1 MSLHRICHVVSLL
14 VVSLLAIATLWLA
27 PNQRAQADTTCT
39 VTLGT
44 PLAFGNVAANGTTD
58 GIGTLTVSC
67 ATAALSV
74 LGSARVTLCL
84 DLGPGSA
91 SAGLYAPR
99 RMLNSTSDTLSY
111 QIYGDAART
120 QIWGATGSTT
130 PSPMVLNFAYAVPV
144 LVGGSQTTSVTLYGR
159 IPGSQILSVG
169 NHTSTFGGADTV
181 VRYSYNESIIGG
193 VQTPADCNTGGSG
206 AKTASNAFPFTA
218 SANVPARCNT
228 YVTTDLDFGSIAG
241 TINTAIDRSSTISLS
256 CTNRTAWNIGL
267 GDGVNATGSIR
278 RMRHSSSA
286 NYIAYELYKDVG
298 RASRWGTTIG
308 VDTLSGT
315 GTGIA
320 QTVTVYGRAPAP
332 QLPIAGDYNDTV
344 TVSITY

>member
-1 MSLHRICHVVSLL
+1 MIAHRLWQALL
-14 VVSLLAIATLWLA
+14 ILTLATLWLA
-27 PNQRAQADTTCT
+27 PSAPAQADTVCT

-44 PLAFGNVAANGTTD
+44 PLAFGNVAANGATD
-58 GIGTLTVSC
+58 GVATFNVSC

-74 LGSARVTLCL
+74 LGNAQVTLCL

-91 SAGLYAPR
+91 SAGLYTPR
-99 RMLNSTSDTLSY
+99 RLGNATGDSLGY
-111 QIYGDAART
+111 QIYSDAART
-120 QIWGATGSTT
+120 QIWGAANSTT
-130 PSPMVLNFAYAVPV
+130 PSPVVLNFAYAVPV
-144 LVGGSQTTSVTLYGR
+144 ITGGSQTTTVTLYGR
-159 IPGSQILSVG
+159 IPGSQTLSVG

-181 VRYSYNESIIGG
+181 VRYAYNESVIGG
-193 VQTPADCNTGGSG
+193 IQQPADCNTATSG

-241 TINTAIDRSSTISLS
+241 SIENAIDRSSTISLA

-267 GDGVNATGSIR
+267 DVGSNASGSTR
-278 RMRHSSSA
+278 RMRHASSA
-286 NYIAYELYKDVG
+286 NYITYELYRDAG
-298 RASRWGTTIG
+298 RSNRWGTTIG
-308 VDTLSGT
+308 LDTLAGT
-315 GTGIA
+315 GNGVS

-332 QLPIAGDYNDTV
+332 QLPIVGVYSDTV

>member
-1 MSLHRICHVVSLL
+1 MNLHGLWRL
-14 VVSLLAIATLWLA
+14 VIALAIAMLWLT
-27 PNQRAQADTTCT
+27 PSQRAQADTTCT

-58 GIGTLTVSC
+58 AVATLNVSC

-74 LGSARVTLCL
+74 LGYAQVSLCL

-91 SAGLYAPR
+91 SSGLYAPR
-99 RMLNSTSDTLSY
+99 RMLNSTSDSLDFQVYS
-111 QIYGDAART
+111 DATRT

-130 PSPMVLNFAYAVPV
+130 PSPRTLTLSYGVPV
-144 LVGGSQTTSVTLYGR
+144 ITGGSQTATITLYGR
-159 IPGSQILSVG
+159 IPANQILSVG
-169 NHTSTFGGADTV
+169 NHTSSFGGADTV
-181 VRYSYNESIIGG
+181 LRYAYNESIIGIPPLPG
-193 VQTPADCNTGGSG
+193 SCMAGGSG

-241 TINTAIDRSSTISLS
+241 TISTAIDRSSTISLT

-267 GDGVNATGSIR
+267 GDGINATGSLR

-286 NYIAYELYKDVG
+286 NYIAYELYRDVG
-298 RASRWGTTIG
+298 RGSRWGTSIG

-315 GTGIA
+315 GNGVA

>member
-1 MSLHRICHVVSLL
+1 MSLPALWRL
-14 VVSLLAIATLWLA
+14 VVALAIATLWLA
-27 PNQRAQADTTCT
+27 PCQGAHADTTCS

-58 GIGTLTVSC
+58 AVATLNVSC

-74 LGSARVTLCL
+74 LGYAQVSLCL

-91 SAGLYAPR
+91 SNGLYAPR
-99 RMLNSTSDTLSY
+99 RMLNPTSDSLDF
-111 QIYGDAART
+111 QIYSEATRT
-120 QIWGATGSTT
+120 QVWGAAGSTT
-130 PSPMVLNFAYAVPV
+130 PSPRLVTLSYGVPV
-144 LVGGSQTTSVTLYGR
+144 VTGGSQTASITLYGR
-159 IPGSQILSVG
+159 IPANQTLSVG
-169 NHTSTFGGADTV
+169 NHSSSFGGADTV
-181 VRYSYNESIIGG
+181 LRYSYNESVIGMP
-193 VQTPADCNTGGSG
+193 PAPSSCTAGGSG

-218 SANVPARCNT
+218 SANVPARCST

-241 TINTAIDRSSTISLS
+241 TIDTAIDRTSTISLS

-267 GDGVNATGSIR
+267 GDGINATGNVR
-278 RMRHSSSA
+278 RMRHASSA
-286 NYIAYELYKDVG
+286 NYIAYELYRDAG
-298 RASRWGTTIG
+298 RGNRWGTSIG

-315 GTGIA
+315 GNGVA

-332 QLPIAGDYNDTV
+332 QQPIAGAYNDTV